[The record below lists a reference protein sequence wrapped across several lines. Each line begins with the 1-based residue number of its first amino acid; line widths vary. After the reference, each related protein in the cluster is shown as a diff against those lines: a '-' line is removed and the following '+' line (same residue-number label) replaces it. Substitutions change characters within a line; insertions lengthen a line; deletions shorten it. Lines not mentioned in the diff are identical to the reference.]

1 MRVIFIVLLQH
12 ALCVEPHEVDAVICF
27 GISWRWAG
35 DEHHAFGGDSVLA
48 DPARRP
54 FAPVVRLL
62 REIYGIHPVGERE
75 ILAYSRVGARRD
87 DPGMAISHSESRDDS
102 CRC

>member
-12 ALCVEPHEVDAVICF
+12 ALRVEPHQLNPMIGLRV
-27 GISWRWAG
+27 SRRRAG

-75 ILAYSRVGARRD
+75 ILAYSRIGARRD
-87 DPGMAISHSESRDDS
+87 DPGMAISHSENRDDL
-102 CRC
+102 CRY